1 MPQLLH
7 EEQRQWCF
15 LYLPHRLFRA
25 PQKNMAS
32 RWVVKAGLLCPSEW
46 FQTEA
51 HQQEGEMM
59 VLQVAPAG
67 ALGLKSLPTLE
78 QVSAWR
84 PSGPFVGISLQKH
97 PKARHSFPL
106 VNSGNA
112 LRQPHSTL
120 LSRAGL
126 CGEALCVQ
134 TVSRQGSGAAATW
147 RGPEAGPSSQCPQ
160 PSAFVYV
167 LALATNRVLSEA
179 SWESCIPFISAE
191 RDPRWQILPS
201 FNYRNSQ
208 QTHGKRLKGAEKR
221 ARLHH
226 IPPPPTPAL
235 LLARVSH
242 LGFSNESCSWS
253 YFPPENCHH
262 SPGKLNS
269 EAPNQGKNELHLG
282 KNSSVAWNLI
292 KIPKLGGVFTF
303 FIWAYICKE
312 KWDTKAI
319 IWINQSQRNTYPHKT
334 NRLLH
339 HFPELLERRAE
350 LCGCEEPSKSF
361 VHHCIQR
368 WGRQTPRRNDALVLT
383 VIETGLMKP
392 ISPCSLKWPHS
403 GLSLMLKWFAFP

>member
-160 PSAFVYV
+160 PSALYM
-167 LALATNRVLSEA
+167 
-179 SWESCIPFISAE
+179 SWHWPQTGFC
-191 RDPRWQILPS
+191 QKLPEKVAFHS
-201 FNYRNSQ
+201 S
-208 QTHGKRLKGAEKR
+208 RLKGTRDDK
-221 ARLHH
+221 
-226 IPPPPTPAL
+226 
-235 LLARVSH
+235 
-242 LGFSNESCSWS
+242 
-253 YFPPENCHH
+253 YFP
-262 SPGKLNS
+262 
-269 EAPNQGKNELHLG
+269 HLITETVS
-282 KNSSVAWNLI
+282 K
-292 KIPKLGGVFTF
+292 PM
-303 FIWAYICKE
+303 E
-312 KWDTKAI
+312 KD
-319 IWINQSQRNTYPHKT
+319 
-334 NRLLH
+334 
-339 HFPELLERRAE
+339 
-350 LCGCEEPSKSF
+350 
-361 VHHCIQR
+361 
-368 WGRQTPRRNDALVLT
+368 
-383 VIETGLMKP
+383 
-392 ISPCSLKWPHS
+392 
-403 GLSLMLKWFAFP
+403 